1 MEDVRLIVDLVIGLG
16 AATVAGYIA
25 QRIGLPA
32 LIGYILAGMVI
43 GPNTPGWVASS
54 ERVLLL
60 ANIGVALLMFGLGVE
75 FSLSEIARVKRAAL
89 LGGALQIPL
98 TIALGTIAGQIV
110 GWSLGASLLL
120 GGAFAIS
127 SSIVAVKILM
137 SRGDM
142 ESPHAR
148 NALGLGIVQDFSLAP
163 MLALIPVIAGERG
176 GLIGISQSL
185 LVSAVVLIAAFLLG
199 TKLVPPVLRV
209 FAHTGSRELFLLVVV
224 AIALGVALATHVA
237 GLSLGLGAFL
247 AGIVVSESE
256 YEERVLSDIIPVRDL
271 FATLFFLSV
280 GMLID
285 PFVLLAHWEVA
296 LGLTLV
302 LIVGKL
308 LITGG
313 AFLAAGLDHRTATL
327 AAIVMAQIGEFSF
340 VLAGTGYEHHLIDLS
355 QYGTILSVAL
365 CSILGMTLLMKAS
378 PWLVRA
384 AEHLPGVARQER
396 LAVGPPPPVAPS
408 GDHVV
413 ICGYGRV
420 GAEIGNALRQWDQP
434 YSVIELNPAV
444 VRDLRDRGI
453 DALYGDA
460 ATRSELIAAGVP
472 TARSIAVTTPDLL
485 VTEAVVREAREMNP
499 RIHVIVRASAT
510 GEVASLSAQGA
521 DEVVQ
526 PEFEAGL
533 EFVRQ
538 VLAWQG
544 IEPESTDGLINT
556 RRETVYGARPHRP
569 IPDELASA
577 RILHPPRWN
586 PDESE
591 SGCPA

>member
-1 MEDVRLIVDLVIGLG
+1 LRGIWKTWRETPLEDVRLIVDLVIGLG

-75 FSLSEIARVKRAAL
+75 FSISEIARVKRAAL
-89 LGGALQIPL
+89 LGGGLQIPL
-98 TIALGTIAGQIV
+98 TIVLGALGGLAF
-110 GWSLGASLLL
+110 GWSIGASLLL

-127 SSIVAVKILM
+127 SSIVALKILM

-163 MLALIPVIAGERG
+163 MLALVPVIAGERG

-185 LVSAVVLIAAFLLG
+185 LISAVVLIVAFLLG
-199 TKLVPPVLRV
+199 TKFVPPVLRV
-209 FAHTGSRELFLLVVV
+209 FAHTGSRELFMLVVV
-224 AIALGVALATHVA
+224 AVALGVALATHFA

-256 YEERVLSDIIPVRDL
+256 YEERVLADIIPVRDL
-271 FATLFFLSV
+271 FSTLFFLSV

-285 PFVLLAHWEVA
+285 PFVLLAHWQVA
-296 LGLTLV
+296 VGLTLV
-302 LIVGKL
+302 LLAGKL

-313 AFLAAGLDHRTATL
+313 SFLAAGLDHRTATL

-340 VLAGTGYEHHLIDLS
+340 VLAGSGYEHHLIDLS
-355 QYGTILSVAL
+355 EYGTILSVAL
-365 CSILGMTLLMKAS
+365 LSILGMTILMKAS
-378 PWLVRA
+378 PWLVRV
-384 AEHLPGVARQER
+384 AEDLPGVARQER

-420 GAEIGNALRQWDQP
+420 GVEIGNALQQWNQP
-434 YSVIELNPAV
+434 YSVIELNPAI

-460 ATRSELIAAGVP
+460 ASRSELIAAGVP
-472 TARSIAVTTPDLL
+472 TARTIAVTTPDLL
-485 VTEAVVREAREMNP
+485 ATEAVVREARELNP

-510 GEVASLSAQGA
+510 AEVASLTQQGA

-538 VLAWQG
+538 VLSWQG
-544 IEPESTDGLINT
+544 VPPESTETLINT
-556 RRETVYGARPHRP
+556 RRESVYGARQQGEVVEALT
-569 IPDELASA
+569 PDTVLFESA
-577 RILHPPRWN
+577 
-586 PDESE
+586 
-591 SGCPA
+591 